1 MSKQYI
7 NNTRLLDRFLFF
19 QKDTYYK
26 FVIIIRKKDGKNTL
40 SSNYDRREII
50 VKNYLISSKEEL
62 DMYLPDMIKLTDF
75 VGGRL
80 YVTTDRKDIKK
91 TLVNIAKKCNDY
103 LAQLVLGNQDNL
115 STRLIG
121 KLTSSA
127 TSEAESSCKDDKKW
141 LFDIDTKDITV
152 KNSIYNLCGENW
164 LATLETVNGYH
175 IIAKKKFRTDNLV
188 LPKDVTVK
196 DNALTLV
203 YTCCGE

>member
-1 MSKQYI
+1 MVKLYI
-7 NNTRLLDRFLFF
+7 NNTRLLNRFLFF

-26 FVIIIRKKDGKNTL
+26 FTIIIRKKDGKNTL

-80 YVTTDRKDIKK
+80 YVTTDRKDIRK
-91 TLVNIAKKCNDY
+91 TLINITKKCNDY

-141 LFDIDTKDITV
+141 LFDIDTKDNNIQNEIF
-152 KNSIYNLCGENW
+152 KLCGENW

-203 YTCCGE
+203 YSCCGE

>member
-1 MSKQYI
+1 MIKQYI

-26 FVIIIRKKDGKNTL
+26 FTIIIRKKDSKNTL

-50 VKNYLISSKEEL
+50 AKNYLISSKEEL
-62 DMYLPDMIKLTDF
+62 DTYLPDMIKLADF

-80 YVTTDRKDIKK
+80 YVTTDRKDIRK
-91 TLVNIAKKCNDY
+91 TLVNITKKCNDY
-103 LAQLVLGNQDNL
+103 LSQLVLGNQDNL

-121 KLTSSA
+121 KLTSSS

-152 KNSIYNLCGENW
+152 KNEIYNLCGENW

-188 LPKDVTVK
+188 LPKDVSIK

-203 YTCCGE
+203 YACCD

>member
-1 MSKQYI
+1 MVKQYV

-62 DMYLPDMIKLTDF
+62 DMYLPDMIKLANF

-80 YVTTDRKDIKK
+80 YVTTDRKDTRK
-91 TLVNIAKKCNDY
+91 TLVNMTKKCNDY

-127 TSEAESSCKDDKKW
+127 TSEAESSCKHDKKW
-141 LFDIDTKDITV
+141 LFDIDTKDNDV
-152 KNSIYNLCGENW
+152 KNEIYNLCGENW

-175 IIAKKKFRTDNLV
+175 VIAKKKFRTDNLV

-203 YTCCGE
+203 YACCGE

>member
-1 MSKQYI
+1 MIKQYV
-7 NNTRLLDRFLFF
+7 NNTRLLNRFLFF

-26 FVIIIRKKDGKNTL
+26 FAIIIRKKDNKNTL

-62 DMYLPDMIKLTDF
+62 DMYLPDMIKLANF

-80 YVTTDRKDIKK
+80 YVTTDRKDIRK

-127 TSEAESSCKDDKKW
+127 TFEAESSCKDDKKW
-141 LFDIDTKDITV
+141 LFDIDTKDNTV
-152 KNSIYNLCGENW
+152 QNEIFKLCGENW

-188 LPKDVTVK
+188 LPKDVAVK

-203 YTCCGE
+203 YTCYGE

>member
-1 MSKQYI
+1 MAKLYV
-7 NNTRLLDRFLFF
+7 NNTRLLNRFLFF

-26 FVIIIRKKDGKNTL
+26 FAIIIRKKDGKNTL

-62 DMYLPDMIKLTDF
+62 DMYLPDMIKLADF

-80 YVTTDRKDIKK
+80 YVTTDRKDIRK
-91 TLVNIAKKCNDY
+91 TLVNITKKCNDY

-141 LFDIDTKDITV
+141 LFDIDTKDNTV
-152 KNSIYNLCGENW
+152 KNEIYKLCGENW

-188 LPKDVTVK
+188 LPKDVSIK

-203 YTCCGE
+203 YTCCD